1 MHKTPLPCTLPLT
14 IRMALCHT
22 NDMELN
28 GRQQAPAANVRTH
41 LTEAEILEL
50 LELARQTDPR
60 AWAIF
65 ALAFNHG
72 LRVTEVLNLRLD
84 GDINWKDRTIR
95 IARLKGSMTTTQALV
110 EMRGKPALSE
120 ISALRAYLKIRI
132 EDGSGKLFTG
142 QKGPLGRWTLTRMF
156 RSSCEQVSQSRVRR
170 GLQPIAANAMHF
182 HSLKHSIATILASRV
197 DNIFHVKTYLGH
209 AAISSTMQYCHPNQK
224 ATGAKV
230 KEILSQVFA
239 N

>member
-1 MHKTPLPCTLPLT
+1 MSASTSSKPQDASN
-14 IRMALCHT
+14 R
-22 NDMELN
+22 
-28 GRQQAPAANVRTH
+28 G
-41 LTEAEILEL
+41 EISDL
-50 LELARQTDPR
+50 LELARKTDPR

-65 ALAFNHG
+65 ALSFNHG

-84 GDINWKDRTIR
+84 GDINWKDRTVR

-120 ISALRAYLKIRI
+120 ISALRAYLKVRI
-132 EDGSGKLFTG
+132 EDGSGKFFTG
-142 QKGPLGRWTLTRMF
+142 QKGPLRRWTLTRIF
-156 RSSCEQVSQSRVRR
+156 RSFCEQVSQSRVQR
-170 GLQPIAANAMHF
+170 GMQPIAANAMHF

-197 DNIFHVKTYLGH
+197 DNIFHVKTHLGH
-209 AAISSTMQYCHPNQK
+209 TAISSTMQYCHPNQK
-224 ATGAKV
+224 ATAAKV

>member
-1 MHKTPLPCTLPLT
+1 
-14 IRMALCHT
+14 
-22 NDMELN
+22 MEPTE
-28 GRQQAPAANVRTH
+28 RQQAQSAKTRTH

-50 LELARQTDPR
+50 LELARETDPR

-120 ISALRAYLKIRI
+120 ISAVRAYLKVRI
-132 EDGSGKLFTG
+132 DDGSGKLFAG
-142 QKGPLGRWTLTRMF
+142 QKGPLQRWTLTRMF
-156 RSSCEQVSQSRVRR
+156 RSFCEQVSQTRVRR
-170 GLQPIAANAMHF
+170 GMQPIAANAMHF

-197 DNIFHVKTYLGH
+197 DNIFHVKTHLGH
-209 AAISSTMQYCHPNQK
+209 AAISSTMQYCHPDQK
-224 ATGAKV
+224 ATGSRV
-230 KEILSQVFA
+230 KQILSQVFA
-239 N
+239 A

>member
-1 MHKTPLPCTLPLT
+1 
-14 IRMALCHT
+14 
-22 NDMELN
+22 MELSE
-28 GRQQAPAANVRTH
+28 RQAAQSANVRTH
-41 LTEAEILEL
+41 LTEAEVLEL
-50 LELARQTDPR
+50 LELVRQSDAR

-95 IARLKGSMTTTQALV
+95 IARLKGSMTTTQTLV

-120 ISALRAYLKIRI
+120 TSALKTYLKVRI

-142 QKGPLGRWTLTRMF
+142 QKGPLQRWTLTRMF
-156 RSSCEQVSQSRVRR
+156 RSFCEQVSRSRVIR
-170 GLQPIAANAMHF
+170 GLQPIAENAMHF

-197 DNIFHVKTYLGH
+197 DNIFHVKTHMGH

-230 KEILSQVFA
+230 KEILSQAFA
-239 N
+239 D

>member
-1 MHKTPLPCTLPLT
+1 MYGCMPYLKSGE
-14 IRMALCHT
+14 
-22 NDMELN
+22 DMELSP
-28 GRQQAPAANVRTH
+28 RQQAQAANVRTH
-41 LTEAEILEL
+41 LPEAAISDL
-50 LELARQTDPR
+50 LELARKTDPR

-65 ALAFNHG
+65 ALSFNHG

-95 IARLKGSMTTTQALV
+95 IARLKGSMTTTQTLV

-120 ISALRAYLKIRI
+120 TAALKAYLKARI
-132 EDGSGKLFTG
+132 DDGSGKFFTG
-142 QKGPLGRWTLTRMF
+142 QKGPLQRWTLTRMF
-156 RSSCEQVSQSRVRR
+156 RALCEQVSQARMSR

-197 DNIFHVKTYLGH
+197 DNIFHVKTHLGH

-230 KEILSQVFA
+230 KEILSQAFA